1 MRFVAFFSAL
11 SVAAVSSGCAI
22 HPLPEDVAS
31 PRNTTYYIVQKIRC
45 EAKDAVRAS
54 AVDPLQQAALD
65 KILAR
70 LVPGKPASPAD
81 ITAIAATLRPG
92 LRDLV
97 LGYNFT
103 FTISEGDG
111 SSGAASFAFPFSNGS
126 FALSLG
132 LGEDKERKAE
142 RTFIITETASELLGD
157 TEITDCADSE
167 NWKYPITGI
176 IGLNEVVDT
185 YVKLSGLGKGPTPN
199 SRFYRTNKDLGNFVD
214 TLSFTT
220 SYNGSVQPRLTLN
233 PVRNDFRLTSAS
245 ANLGATRK
253 DVHKVAIVLTSIGLG
268 TSPGGARAFGAEGLG
283 RGDEAGR
290 AAAQNI
296 LLREQTKGI
305 LNDIL
310 ENVEQ

>member
-1 MRFVAFFSAL
+1 MRFVAFLSAL
-11 SVAAVSSGCAI
+11 SVAALSSGCAI
-22 HPLPEDVAS
+22 HPLPEDVATT
-31 PRNTTYYIVQKIRC
+31 RNTTYYIVQKIRC

-54 AVDPLQQAALD
+54 AVDPAQQAALD

-70 LVPGKPASPAD
+70 LTAGKPPSAAD
-81 ITAIAATLRPG
+81 ITAIDATLRPG

-167 NWKYPITGI
+167 NWKYPITGR
-176 IGLNEVVDT
+176 IGLDEVVDT
-185 YVKLSGLGKGPTPN
+185 YVKLSGLGKGTATN

-233 PVRNDFRLTSAS
+233 PVKNDFRLTSAS

-253 DVHKVAIVLTSIGLG
+253 DIHKVAIVLTSIGLG
-268 TSPGGARAFGAEGLG
+268 TAPGGARAFGAEGLG
-283 RGDEAGR
+283 RGDAAGR
-290 AAAQNI
+290 AAAKNI